1 MLCVTAP
8 HFTAAVIL
16 DDEQVVALVAPILH
30 YMRGWTL
37 ARVLDYAHQ
46 RGWSCTPV

>member
-1 MLCVTAP
+1 MLCVMAP

-16 DDEQVVALVAPILH
+16 NDEQVVALAAPIVQ
-30 YMRGWTL
+30 YMQGWPL

-46 RGWSCTPV
+46 RGWSCKPV